1 MNASSESLP
10 ETIQE
15 IKLATKF
22 HDYKDSYLDK
32 KSSVTQIPAGE
43 TVVAEILPLSLHL
56 RLWSDLIPQACADEF
71 R

>member
-1 MNASSESLP
+1 MNAKPESLHF
-10 ETIQE
+10 QE
-15 IKLATKF
+15 IQLAAKF

-56 RLWSDLIPQACADEF
+56 PSLV
-71 R
+71 

>member
-1 MNASSESLP
+1 MEQIAIRNPKPESLP

-15 IKLATKF
+15 IMLATKC

-43 TVVAEILPLSLHL
+43 TVVAEILPSSLHL
-56 RLWSDLIPQACADEF
+56 LSLV
-71 R
+71 